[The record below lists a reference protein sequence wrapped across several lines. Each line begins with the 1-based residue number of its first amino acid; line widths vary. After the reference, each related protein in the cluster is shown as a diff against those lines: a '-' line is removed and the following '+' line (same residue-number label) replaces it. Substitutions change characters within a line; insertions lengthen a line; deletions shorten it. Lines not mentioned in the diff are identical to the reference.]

1 MVVNKNK
8 ITAQAQKFT
17 ARGQFEKAIL
27 EYRKILKSDAN
38 DIRTWLKM
46 GDLYTRMGA
55 RKEATETYLKVAEYY
70 RNSDFHLKAVA
81 VYKQVLKLDPTLL
94 DVYEMLADAYL
105 SLGLSSDALIQLEQ
119 LADMFQRTDHP
130 DRMLRVLMRMGEIDP
145 QNISTRLR
153 IAEQHSKD
161 GKTKE
166 AVKHFSAACD
176 QLLEQGR
183 TDDYIKVAERL
194 LYHDSS
200 LIDIAREVAALYLE
214 IGKPKRALTKLQMCF
229 SKDPRNIRTL
239 TLLAEAFHGLK
250 QPDKAISVYTEIA
263 NLLEEQNQP
272 EERKKILRKVLEL
285 DPNNKMASKEVP
297 KAEHVSEKKA
307 EANDGLPSPAEAMTG
322 TIAGAAKAVNEP
334 EILVEENA
342 AEKAEKLLSEA
353 EVLLKYG
360 LVDRAKDHINNIFEI
375 DYYNLNAR
383 ERLKEVHLEAGN
395 WQDAVEQLFIL
406 AEGFIEE
413 QPEGTVFFLH
423 QVLKIDPDNLRA
435 RKMITDIGGVMPEEL
450 LEAEADDKVAPGDE
464 LTLDEK
470 LSSPEPT
477 EQPEVALSIDDIPYV
492 SGSNEFSEL
501 DLHGEGW
508 PEEEDTDILDLGD
521 ADIISEPDM
530 DADLIP
536 VSDTLDVEEPQMPE
550 DDPAHPPRRAAM
562 QPPRAPTP
570 PPRAPTPPPRAATP
584 PSRAP
589 TPPSRKAGVPGP
601 TLPSRPPMKPKVAR
615 PLAKEPSEVTESVE
629 DLSDISESLEE
640 IDFFISQGLEEEAEG
655 ILVVLL
661 EEHPNDKRVLKLAAE
676 IRGGDQED
684 GSEPASET
692 PFDLDALA
700 EDLGFEEATN
710 DDVFNE
716 IDEVFSQFKAGV
728 EKQISQ
734 SDYAT
739 HYDLGV
745 AYKEMGLFED
755 AISEFKIAT
764 GDPAR
769 VASSEMMTGICLV
782 GLGRYDDAIGIY
794 TESLEKPG
802 LDEGER
808 MAIMYELGI
817 AHEAHGNKSAA
828 LELFNKIL
836 NKDPGFADVVD
847 RIDGLE

>member
-8 ITAQAQKFT
+8 ITAQAQKYT

-94 DVYEMLADAYL
+94 NVYEMLADAYL

-161 GKTKE
+161 GKTEE

-176 QLLEQGR
+176 QLSEQGR

-194 LYHDSS
+194 LYHDPS

-214 IGKPKRALTKLQMCF
+214 TGKPKRALTKLQLCF

-239 TLLAEAFHGLK
+239 GLLAEAFRGLK

-263 NLLEEQNQP
+263 NLLEEQNQH

-285 DPNNKMASKEVP
+285 DPNNQMASKGAP
-297 KAEHVSEKKA
+297 KAAPVPEKKA
-307 EANDGLPSPAEAMTG
+307 VASDDLPSPAEAMAG
-322 TIAGAAKAVNEP
+322 TIAGAAKAVTEP
-334 EILVEENA
+334 EMLSGENA
-342 AEKAEKLLSEA
+342 ADKAEKLLSEA

-360 LVDRAKDHINNIFEI
+360 LVDRAKDHINSVFEI

-383 ERLKEVHLEAGN
+383 ERLKEIHLEAGN

-423 QVLKIDPDNLRA
+423 QVLKIDPSNLRA
-435 RKMITDIGGVMPEEL
+435 REMIADIGGVMPEGL
-450 LEAEADDKVAPGDE
+450 PEAEPDDQLAPGDDE
-464 LTLDEK
+464 FTFDEK
-470 LSSPEPT
+470 PSSPKPT
-477 EQPEVALSIDDIPYV
+477 EQPKTAALSIDAIPYV
-492 SGSNEFSEL
+492 AGSNEFSEL
-501 DLHGEGW
+501 DLNGKDW
-508 PEEEDTDILDLGD
+508 PEEDDTEILDLED
-521 ADIISEPDM
+521 ADIIAESDL
-530 DADLIP
+530 DADLVP
-536 VSDTLDVEEPQMPE
+536 VSDDFVVEELKMPR
-550 DDPAHPPRRAAM
+550 DDPAP
-562 QPPRAPTP
+562 P
-570 PPRAPTPPPRAATP
+570 PPRTSAPPKRTSGIRQ
-584 PSRAP
+584 
-589 TPPSRKAGVPGP
+589 P
-601 TLPSRPPMKPKVAR
+601 TLPSRPPMKPKVGK
-615 PLAKEPSEVTESVE
+615 PLAKEPPEVIEAEE

-640 IDFFISQGLEEEAEG
+640 MDFFISQGLEEEAEG
-655 ILVVLL
+655 ILEALL
-661 EEHPNDKRVLKLAAE
+661 EAHPNDARVLKLAAE
-676 IRGGDQED
+676 MRGGDKKD
-684 GSEPASET
+684 GSEPASERS
-692 PFDLDALA
+692 FDLDALA
-700 EDLGFEEATN
+700 EDLGLEKVTD

-716 IDEVFSQFKAGV
+716 IDAVFSQFKAGV

-755 AISEFKIAT
+755 AISEFVIAS

-769 VASSEMMTGICLV
+769 VASAEMMTGICLV
-782 GLGRYDDAIGIY
+782 GLGRFDDAIGAY
-794 TESLEKPG
+794 TESLNKPG

-808 MAIMYELGI
+808 MAIMYELGKT
-817 AHEAHGNKSAA
+817 HEAQGNKSAA

-836 NKDPGFADVVD
+836 KKDPGFADVAD
-847 RIDGLE
+847 RIDGLQ

>member
-1 MVVNKNK
+1 MAVNKNK
-8 ITAQAQKFT
+8 ITAQAQKYT
-17 ARGQFEKAIL
+17 AKGQFEKAIL
-27 EYRKILKSDAN
+27 EYRKILKSDNN

-105 SLGLSSDALIQLEQ
+105 SLGLSQDALIQLEQ

-130 DRMLRVLMRMGEIDP
+130 DRMLRVLVRMGEIDP

-161 GKTKE
+161 GKTEE

-183 TDDYIKVAERL
+183 TDDFIKVAERL
-194 LYHDSS
+194 LYHDAS
-200 LIDIAREVAALYLE
+200 LIDVAREVAALYLE
-214 IGKPKRALTKLQMCF
+214 TGKPKRALTKLQICF
-229 SKDPRNIRTL
+229 SKDPRNIQTL
-239 TLLAEAFHGLK
+239 GLLAEAFRGLK

-263 NLLEEQNQP
+263 NLLAEQNKTA
-272 EERKKILRKVLEL
+272 EREKILQKVLEL
-285 DPNNKMASKEVP
+285 DPNNKMASVGVP
-297 KAEHVSEKKA
+297 KAEAVTKAAPAPKKRA
-307 EANDGLPSPAEAMTG
+307 VASDDLPSPAEAMTG
-322 TIAGAAKAVNEP
+322 TIAGAAKAATEP
-334 EILVEENA
+334 EVLSEENA
-342 AEKAEKLLSEA
+342 ADKAEKLLSEA

-360 LVDRAKDHINNIFEI
+360 LVDRARDHFNSIFEI

-383 ERLKEVHLEAGN
+383 ERLKEIHLEAGN
-395 WQDAVEQLFIL
+395 EQDALEQLFIL

-423 QVLKIDPDNLRA
+423 QVLKIDPNNLRA
-435 RKMITDIGGVMPEEL
+435 RGMITDIGGVMPEGLPKAEPEL
-450 LEAEADDKVAPGDE
+450 DVQLAPEEDE
-464 LTLDEK
+464 FTFDEK
-470 LSSPEPT
+470 PSSPEPT
-477 EQPEVALSIDDIPYV
+477 EQPGAAPQSIDAIPYV
-492 SGSNEFSEL
+492 ADTSEFSEL
-501 DLHGEGW
+501 DLDGEDW
-508 PEEEDTDILDLGD
+508 PEEDDTDILNLEDED
-521 ADIISEPDM
+521 VIAEPDL
-530 DADLIP
+530 DDDLVP
-536 VSDTLDVEEPQMPE
+536 VSDDLVVEELEMPKKRALAL
-550 DDPAHPPRRAAM
+550 PKRATAPPK
-562 QPPRAPTP
+562 
-570 PPRAPTPPPRAATP
+570 
-584 PSRAP
+584 
-589 TPPSRKAGVPGP
+589 KASGIQQP
-601 TLPSRPPMKPKVAR
+601 TLPSRPPAKPKVAR
-615 PLAKEPSEVTESVE
+615 PIEEEPPEVIEPQE

-640 IDFFISQGLEEEAEG
+640 LDFFVSQDLIEEAEG
-655 ILVVLL
+655 ILEVLL

-676 IRGGDQED
+676 MRGGGKED
-684 GSEPASET
+684 EGEPASET
-692 PFDLDALA
+692 SLDLDALA
-700 EDLGFEEATN
+700 EDLGLDDEVVN

-716 IDEVFSQFKAGV
+716 IDAVFSQFKAGV

-755 AISEFKIAT
+755 AISEFEIAS

-769 VASSEMMTGICLV
+769 AASAEMMTGICLV
-782 GLGRYDDAIGIY
+782 GLGRFDDAIGTY
-794 TESLEKPG
+794 NESLKKSG

-808 MAIMYELGI
+808 MAIMYELGKT
-817 AHEAHGNKSAA
+817 HETQGNKSAA
-828 LELFNKIL
+828 LEMFNKIL

-847 RIDGLE
+847 RIDGLQ